1 MKRLTRPRFNHEFT
15 QFNDR
20 SAFSKH
26 NGEAEAS
33 RDTGDLLGLD
43 DKGDSTNLDD
53 LLTSNQDKKGAAG
66 EEKKKSIEILDIED
80 DYDPSK
86 E

>member
-1 MKRLTRPRFNHEFT
+1 MCDVKRLTRPRFNHEFT

-26 NGEAEAS
+26 NGEPETCQ
-33 RDTGDLLGLD
+33 DTDLLGLVD
-43 DKGDSTNLDD
+43 DSK
-53 LLTSNQDKKGAAG
+53 
-66 EEKKKSIEILDIED
+66 EEKKSIEILDIED
-80 DYDPSK
+80 SYDPAM